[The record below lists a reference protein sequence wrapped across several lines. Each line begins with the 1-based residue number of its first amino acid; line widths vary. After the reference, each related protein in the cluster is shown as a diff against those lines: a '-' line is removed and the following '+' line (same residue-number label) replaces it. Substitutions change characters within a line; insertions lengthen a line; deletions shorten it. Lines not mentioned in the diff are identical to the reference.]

1 MSVQGLKRLKVWART
16 MDFALKIYKEVLPLM
31 PAEEKWALKQQ
42 LRRSSVSISSNI
54 AEGYG
59 RYNYQDNVRF
69 CYIARGSLEEA
80 LSQIVFSHEIGYL
93 PQSLY
98 FELEKEGEELVRM
111 LNGYIAY
118 LKKSKQG
125 ANEAGTERSIR
136 EENEDYFVE
145 PFDDFDRSQRTED

>member
-98 FELEKEGEELVRM
+98 LELEKEGEELVRM

>member
-1 MSVQGLKRLKVWART
+1 
-16 MDFALKIYKEVLPLM
+16 
-31 PAEEKWALKQQ
+31 
-42 LRRSSVSISSNI
+42 
-54 AEGYG
+54 
-59 RYNYQDNVRF
+59 
-69 CYIARGSLEEA
+69 
-80 LSQIVFSHEIGYL
+80 
-93 PQSLY
+93 
-98 FELEKEGEELVRM
+98 M